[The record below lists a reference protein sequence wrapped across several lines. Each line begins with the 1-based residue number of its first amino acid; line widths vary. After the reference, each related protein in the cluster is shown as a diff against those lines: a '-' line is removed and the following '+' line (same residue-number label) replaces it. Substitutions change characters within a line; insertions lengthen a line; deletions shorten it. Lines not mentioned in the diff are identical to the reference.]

1 MDKMGTKLDAR
12 QRIKLARVDNLHF
25 RSTISD
31 AREKIYKQN
40 CAVDSTMVDDL
51 LKNESFVPTEVRK
64 IVFMKQYN

>member
-1 MDKMGTKLDAR
+1 MDRLGTKLDSCH
-12 QRIKLARVDNLHF
+12 RINLARVDNLRY

-31 AREKIYKQN
+31 ARNKIYEQN

-51 LKNESFVPTEVRK
+51 LKNESWVPTEVRK